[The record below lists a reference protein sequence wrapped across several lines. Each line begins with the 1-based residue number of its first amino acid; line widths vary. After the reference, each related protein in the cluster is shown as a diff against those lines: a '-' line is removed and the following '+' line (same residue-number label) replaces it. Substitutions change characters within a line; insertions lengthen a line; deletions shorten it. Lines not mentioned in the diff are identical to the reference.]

1 MAVYGELSPR
11 VAAEGRFSIEQD
23 RPLAT
28 QSTLPNQS
36 IVCVCPTDHHSNR
49 EYPTDN
55 LSVAIETQVMYCPR
69 S

>member
-1 MAVYGELSPR
+1 MAVYGELPPR
-11 VAAEGRFSIEQD
+11 IAAEGRFRIEQD

-36 IVCVCPTDHHSNR
+36 FVCVCPTDHHSNR
-49 EYPTDN
+49 EYSTDN
-55 LSVAIETQVMYCPR
+55 LSVAIETQVMHFPR